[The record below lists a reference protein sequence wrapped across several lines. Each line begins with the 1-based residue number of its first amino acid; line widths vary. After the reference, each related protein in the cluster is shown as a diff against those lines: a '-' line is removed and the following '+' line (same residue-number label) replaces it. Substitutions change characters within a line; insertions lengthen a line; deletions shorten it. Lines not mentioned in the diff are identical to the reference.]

1 MKKIYFIVCGKYRRF
16 KNPKIYK
23 FQKTL
28 FLSIVFRKCGSKDEK
43 IFKEEESIEKLNF
56 LIQLITQNS
65 TRKNMTGE
73 HKNLELILKEINGKR
88 NYFIKEIKQN

>member
-28 FLSIVFRKCGSKDEK
+28 FISIVFRKCGSKDEK

-56 LIQLITQNS
+56 LIQLIT
-65 TRKNMTGE
+65 
-73 HKNLELILKEINGKR
+73 
-88 NYFIKEIKQN
+88 